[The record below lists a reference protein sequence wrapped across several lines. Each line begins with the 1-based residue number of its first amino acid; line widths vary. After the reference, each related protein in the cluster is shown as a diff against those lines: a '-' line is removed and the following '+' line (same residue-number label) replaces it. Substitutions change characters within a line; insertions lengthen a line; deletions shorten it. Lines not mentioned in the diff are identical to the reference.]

1 MTLGEALGELVP
13 HLRDELCVHSN
24 GYISRAGCAA
34 RDRPECFYM
43 IGSMGLAASIGLGL
57 ALAQPSRRVLVLDGD
72 GNVLMN
78 PGALA
83 SIAAAAP
90 SNLLHVCF
98 DNGVHASTGG
108 QPTVSDRVRLDE
120 LACAAGYRWAGRV
133 ESRAALSDLA
143 GEFLTREG
151 PAFLL
156 VRIALGPPG
165 PPGPRVPHA
174 PEEMTSRLR
183 RTLGVAR

>member
-90 SNLLHVCF
+90 PNLLHVCF

-133 ESRAALSDLA
+133 ESRAALSDL
-143 GEFLTREG
+143 
-151 PAFLL
+151 PASSS
-156 VRIALGPPG
+156 RGRGPPSCSCALRSGHRG
-165 PPGPRVPHA
+165 PPAPPCRMPR
-174 PEEMTSRLR
+174 
-183 RTLGVAR
+183 